1 MKIRLFALC
10 LAVILA
16 VTLLGGASPKNLP
29 ADSAGKSVQSLGMFQ
44 ATKFDA
50 HYRVPRDENIEQ
62 MLVELEVVQPNTA
75 RAQVQALVQE
85 FRSEFVKRNPTTPN
99 PGKLRKLREK
109 ERQGELGAMA
119 VEAAQ
124 SQPQIMSLAVPV
136 EFPNSDTFDWCGE
149 SVTTEGPL
157 HNQIPAPGPRDNNTV
172 WYDDATPALYDELY
186 FGVGPKAGVIVNHPN
201 LGKVDLRGNTMA
213 NYYLEQSEG
222 KFVPKGAVYP
232 KWLQA
237 AHSEGWYGA
246 DNCTGSNHNVLA
258 ADLVRE
264 VVDAINADDPSFA
277 WQDYDGDGDGVVD
290 NFTVLHA
297 GMGQEAGG
305 GAQGDFSIWSHASAI
320 DFPTGKLACS
330 AGLTGCP
337 DRDIFVREYSM
348 DPENIDVGVISEEF
362 GHAAFGLP
370 DIYTTDY
377 QASPSNWAIME
388 AGSWNG
394 ILGGMQPAPFPLF
407 FRYLVGWADPVE
419 VDYTTGP
426 TSAKVGQ
433 LSLRPKRTEQGIK
446 INLPDQVVDIPNL
459 AGTGQA
465 WWSDRG
471 DLADFY
477 LAHDFDLTGTTAP
490 YFSFNSYW
498 SFEEDYDYGY
508 FEVSDDG
515 GTSWT
520 KLQDTSGFF
529 VLDNAGQGVD
539 YGLNGEGS
547 GYLSFDLSTYVGK
560 VITLRLHYTS
570 DVGVQWAGWW
580 ADDFLLNDGGAV
592 LFTDD
597 VENPP
602 NGWTTNNFVIVPLT
616 RIYPMYY
623 LAEWR
628 NNSGFDRGLKYAYQT
643 VYSDDDEWQVDRCP
657 YTVPGM
663 LLWLRNAARDFDYV
677 LSDSWYDP
685 PSIGPKHSLLVIDS
699 HYWPMA
705 WSNYTYSSGANV
717 RISSRCQPSNAPFT
731 LQETTPFTIRLGYD
745 PATGEWVDPPL
756 ETKTFEPLPGVSQF
770 HDSLGY
776 YPGLWY
782 NLENDGLYFWQAEAS
797 AVVPATDNYTTR
809 ITWLDKTPAYDLYG
823 ADLGVT
829 VLGSGNPGDSGV
841 QYGLHLAVLDQAKDG
856 SWGKIEVWNSQSL
869 LDLTK
874 QVSPAKVKAGQTL
887 TYTLKI
893 VNTTPASQS
902 FELND
907 PIPEHT
913 TFFKGR
919 FDDRDSKSSYEI
931 NDSNPGCSYSSTGQF
946 DYRDSNSAYGKK
958 DPKSKC
964 HPSHNGPYYDPESNS
979 IVWNGTI
986 GPNKTQSF
994 TFQVK
999 VDKDTP
1005 KGTIIINQAY
1015 LTDGALGDSATAEA
1029 TVK

>member
-1 MKIRLFALC
+1 MKIKLFTLC
-10 LAVILA
+10 LATILA
-16 VTLLGGASPKNLP
+16 VTLVGAPSPKNLP
-29 ADSAGKSVQSLGMFQ
+29 VDSVANSIQSLGMFQ

-50 HYRVPRDENIEQ
+50 HYRVPRDEGIEQ
-62 MLVELEVVQPNTA
+62 MLVDLEVVQPSTS

-85 FRSEFVKRNPTTPN
+85 FRREFIERNPTTPN
-99 PGKLRKLREK
+99 PEKLRKLRDK
-109 ERQGELGAMA
+109 ERKGELGSKHHDETPA
-119 VEAAQ
+119 
-124 SQPQIMSLAVPV
+124 QPQIMSLAVPV

-149 SVTTEGPL
+149 TVTTDGPL

-172 WYDDATPALYDELY
+172 WYEDATPALYNELY

-201 LGKVDLRGNTMA
+201 LGMVDLRGNTMA

-222 KFVPKGAVYP
+222 KFVPKGEVYP

-246 DNCTGSNHNVLA
+246 DNCTGSNHNVRA

-264 VVDAINADDPSFA
+264 VVDAINVDDPGFA

-305 GAQGDFSIWSHASAI
+305 GAQADFSIWSHASAI
-320 DFPTGKLACS
+320 DFPAGKLACA
-330 AGLTGCP
+330 AGSTGCP
-337 DRDIFVREYSM
+337 DRDIYVREYSM

-377 QASPSNWAIME
+377 QASPSNWSIME

-394 ILGGMQPAPFPLF
+394 ILGGMQPAPFSLF

-419 VDYTTGP
+419 VDYTTDP
-426 TSAKVGQ
+426 TTFKVGQ
-433 LSLRPKRTEQGIK
+433 LSQRPKRTEQGIK
-446 INLPDQVVDIPNL
+446 INLPDQVVDTPNL

-465 WWSDRG
+465 WWSDRA

-477 LAHDFDLTGTTAP
+477 LAHDFDLTGATAP
-490 YFSFNSYW
+490 IFSFASYW

-508 FEVSDDG
+508 FEVSTDG
-515 GTSWT
+515 GANWT
-520 KLQDTSGFF
+520 KLPDLDGIFVDDGSGN
-529 VLDNAGQGVD
+529 L
-539 YGLNGEGS
+539 GLNGEDQGN
-547 GYLSFDLSTYVGK
+547 LRFDLTPFAGQL
-560 VITLRLHYTS
+560 ITLRLHYTS

-580 ADDFLLNDGGAV
+580 ADDFLLDDGGV
-592 LFTDD
+592 TLFSDD

-602 NGWTTNNFVIVPLT
+602 NDWSTNNFVIVPLT

-628 NNSGFDRGLKYAYQT
+628 NNSGFDRGLQYAYQT

-663 LLWLRNAARDFDYV
+663 LLWLRNGARDFDYV

-685 PSIGPKHSLLVIDS
+685 PSLGPKHSLLVIDS

-705 WSNYTYSSGANV
+705 WSDYTYGSGANV

-731 LQETTPFTIRLGYD
+731 LQDTTPFTIRLGYD
-745 PATGEWVDPPL
+745 PATGEWADPPL
-756 ETKTFEPLPGVSQF
+756 ETKTFDPLPGVSQF
-770 HDSLGY
+770 NDALGY

-782 NLENDGLYFWQAEAS
+782 NTDNGGLYFWQAEAS

-809 ITWLDKTPAYDLYG
+809 ITWSDKTPAYDLYG
-823 ADLGVT
+823 ADIGVA

-841 QYGLHLAVLDQAKDG
+841 QYGLHLAVLDQAKNG
-856 SWGKIEVWNSQSL
+856 SWGKIQVWNSPGV

-874 QVSPAKVKAGQTL
+874 QVSPSRVRAGQPL

-893 VNTTPASQS
+893 TNTTPASQS

-919 FDDRDSKSSYEI
+919 FYDHNSKRSYEISKYNPECSSSKSDDRDS
-931 NDSNPGCSYSSTGQF
+931 N
-946 DYRDSNSAYGKK
+946 NSYGKK
-958 DPKSKC
+958 DSKPKC
-964 HPSHNGPYYDPESNS
+964 HPSPNGAYYDPESNS
-979 IVWNGTI
+979 IVWNGTVE
-986 GPNKTQSF
+986 PYKTL
-994 TFQVK
+994 TLIFQVK
-999 VDKDTP
+999 VDKGTP
-1005 KGTIIINQAY
+1005 RGTTIINQAY